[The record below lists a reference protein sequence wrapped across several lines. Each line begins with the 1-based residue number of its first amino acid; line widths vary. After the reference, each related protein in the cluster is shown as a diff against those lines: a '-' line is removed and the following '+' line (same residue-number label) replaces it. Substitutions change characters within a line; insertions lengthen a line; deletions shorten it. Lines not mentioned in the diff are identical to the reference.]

1 MRLSPARADVQPHH
15 RERRGTTPCKIGS
28 QGGRRSGVGKRKCG
42 EIRRLDGR
50 AGRVKGDQRDGKSEG
65 GPTSQIHMIDAKG
78 QI

>member
-1 MRLSPARADVQPHH
+1 M
-15 RERRGTTPCKIGS
+15 
-28 QGGRRSGVGKRKCG
+28 GKRKWG